1 MFHKTGLQ
9 NVERNELSKAHRFS
23 GCMFSERLYYARF
36 VNLQKRFTRCRISQ
50 IVGQHCKGSE
60 HSGQN
65 KKTAHAA
72 KRFLEAPSPQHQGAG
87 STLVLQEILLFWD
100 GSQFSLQEPQS
111 HWGES
116 GPAGLSPRLL
126 SLGSGQSSWAHFL
139 CGKWNLDR
147 SGGRKKDMDMGSV
160 CVEVGNILFP
170 QNVLVKLRDGW
181 PDAIFRRPSF

>member
-1 MFHKTGLQ
+1 MLVLWISRRGLHDAGFPRLWDSTAKDQSTQGKTRKQHMLPRGFWRLLVP
-9 NVERNELSKAHRFS
+9 NIKELEALSSCRRS
-23 GCMFSERLYYARF
+23 YCSE
-36 VNLQKRFTRCRISQ
+36 
-50 IVGQHCKGSE
+50 
-60 HSGQN
+60 
-65 KKTAHAA
+65 TAHSFLCKNRKATGERAA
-72 KRFLEAPSPQHQGAG
+72 Q
-87 STLVLQEILLFWD
+87 
-100 GSQFSLQEPQS
+100 
-111 HWGES
+111 
-116 GPAGLSPRLL
+116 PALSPRLL